1 MSGHASSTTIV
12 GEDAR
17 PGSGASTPGARAT
30 GGGNPHAARSQIR
43 LTYTEFCKHGI
54 SPFARDATELDLL
67 ELWVQVDAN
76 MSIKLKYA

>member
-17 PGSGASTPGARAT
+17 PGSGASTGARAT
-30 GGGNPHAARSQIR
+30 GGGNSHAARSQIR